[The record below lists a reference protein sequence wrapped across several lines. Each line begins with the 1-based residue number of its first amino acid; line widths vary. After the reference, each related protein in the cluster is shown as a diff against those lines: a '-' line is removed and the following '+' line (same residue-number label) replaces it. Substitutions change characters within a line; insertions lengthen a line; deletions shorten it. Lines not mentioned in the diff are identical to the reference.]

1 MLGRVE
7 KRRERSAMSDISFFA
22 QVCHNFE
29 KAAVFTSH
37 DATLLA
43 QIKACSSV
51 YRMSFPLRRDNGTIE
66 VIEGYRAEH
75 SRHKLPTKG
84 GFRYSLGVTEDE
96 VMALAALMTYK
107 CAIVNVP
114 FGGAKGGVRINRRDY
129 SDGELERITRRYT
142 HELAEK
148 NFIGPG
154 VDVPAPDFGTGEKEM
169 AWVAD
174 TFQALAPAP
183 DKLNALG
190 CVTGKPVAQGGVR
203 GRTEATGR
211 GVYFGIRE
219 ACAIDEDMK
228 ALGLP
233 VGIAGKR
240 VIVQGFGN
248 VGYHAAK
255 YLQEDGAVIVG
266 VAEWDGAI
274 HGPDGLD
281 VESLKAYHL
290 DHGTLKGFPGSKTM
304 PVPLEALELDCD
316 ILLPAALENQVTDE
330 NVDRIQAKIIAE
342 AANGPLTARA
352 SEILAERGVLIIPD
366 TFLNA
371 GGVVVSYFEWVKNLA
386 HVRFGRLQ
394 KRWESRAYSHLLNR
408 VEEMTG
414 QEFPEQVRSDFQL
427 GPEEVD
433 LVNSGLEE
441 TMSTAY
447 REIRQCKERLGAPD
461 LRTAAFVVAI
471 DKIVASY
478 LDLGIFP

>member
-1 MLGRVE
+1 
-7 KRRERSAMSDISFFA
+7 MSEISFFA

-29 KAAVFTSH
+29 KAAAFTSH
-37 DATLLA
+37 DETLLM

-51 YRMSFPLRRDNGTIE
+51 YRMSFPLRRDNGDIE

-114 FGGAKGGVRINRRDY
+114 FGGAKGGVRINRREY

-183 DKLNALG
+183 SKLNALA

-228 ALGLP
+228 ALGLKT
-233 VGIAGKR
+233 GISGKR

-255 YLQEDGAVIVG
+255 YLQEDGAVIVA

-274 HGPDGLD
+274 HSPDGVD
-281 VESLKAYHL
+281 VEALKAYHL
-290 DHGTLKGFPGSKTM
+290 EHRTLKGFPGSKTL
-304 PVPLEALELDCD
+304 PVPHEALELECD
-316 ILLPAALENQVTDE
+316 ILVPAALENQITEE
-330 NVDRIQAKIIAE
+330 NVGRIQAKIIAE

-352 SEILAERGVLIIPD
+352 SEILAEGGVLIIPD

-414 QEFPEQVRSDFQL
+414 QRFPEQVRSDFQL
-427 GPEEVD
+427 GPEEID
-433 LVNSGLEE
+433 LVSSGLEE

-447 REIRQCKERLGAPD
+447 REIHQCKERLGTPD

>member
-1 MLGRVE
+1 
-7 KRRERSAMSDISFFA
+7 MSEISFFA

-29 KAAVFTSH
+29 KAAAFTSH
-37 DATLLA
+37 DETLLS
-43 QIKACSSV
+43 QIEACSSV

-66 VIEGYRAEH
+66 VIDAYRAEH

-129 SDGELERITRRYT
+129 SDAELERITRRYT

-154 VDVPAPDFGTGEKEM
+154 VDVPAPDFGTGEREM

-174 TFQALAPAP
+174 TYQALAK

-211 GVYFGIRE
+211 GVYFGTRE
-219 ACAIDEDMK
+219 ACLVDEDMQ
-228 ALGLP
+228 ALGLDT
-233 VGIAGKR
+233 GIDGKR

-255 YLQEDGAVIVG
+255 YLQRDGAVVIA
-266 VAEWDGAI
+266 VAEWDGAV
-274 HGPDGLD
+274 HAADGLD
-281 VESLKAYHL
+281 IEQLKAYHL
-290 DHGTLKGFPGSKTM
+290 EHRTLKGFPGSKTLPDPM
-304 PVPLEALELDCD
+304 EALGLECD
-316 ILLPAALENQVTDE
+316 ILVPAALENQVTGE
-330 NVDRIQAKIIAE
+330 NVGNIKAKIIAE

-394 KRWESRAYSHLLNR
+394 KRWESQAYSSLLGR

-414 QEFPEQVRSDFQL
+414 QTFPERVRQDFQQ

-441 TMSTAY
+441 TMSAAY
-447 REIRQCKERLGAPD
+447 REIRECKVRLGTPD